1 MRKQIHKVAHHE
13 RCQSLDCC
21 DWACMT
27 PAQIRA
33 KVDAM
38 ADSDL
43 KEAFKELAIL
53 VNAIAHRIPRGAES
67 HADQGNSSQ

>member
-1 MRKQIHKVAHHE
+1 
-13 RCQSLDCC
+13 
-21 DWACMT
+21 MT

-53 VNAIAHRIPRGAES
+53 VNSIAHRIPRGAES

>member
-1 MRKQIHKVAHHE
+1 M
-13 RCQSLDCC
+13 S
-21 DWACMT
+21 

-53 VNAIAHRIPRGAES
+53 VNAIAHRIPRGAENPS
-67 HADQGNSSQ
+67 HGRG